1 MQPAGSTKTEHRAG
15 FSRHSFR
22 VGFQVVQHVRTK
34 PKALLVIATFG
45 MRFPILDRTM
55 TTLQAL
61 KAHALVRTRTTARAE
76 GMTPLQTKQIYV
88 DHARSEIVVYLT
100 VETPVFTTA
109 PIFEAEE

>member
-1 MQPAGSTKTEHRAG
+1 M
-15 FSRHSFR
+15 
-22 VGFQVVQHVRTK
+22 
-34 PKALLVIATFG
+34 IATFG

-61 KAHALVRTRTTARAE
+61 KADALVRTRTTARAE
-76 GMTPLQTKQIYV
+76 GMTPLKTKQIYV

-100 VETPVFTTA
+100 VETPIFTTA